1 MFGNN
6 NQMGAKLT
14 RDDLGPG
21 LINFGLAM
29 LANNNGR
36 MNDAQLI
43 GQSGLDAL
51 AGLQARKQYE
61 ATMAQKQAEAEANKW
76 HMDTTNGMMIDKT
89 TGMAK
94 PIAGW
99 KGKPGSDME
108 RYLAMTPEERK
119 LWDNRELAMKLA
131 GRAVTNVNN
140 NTSIPYQNAYEKK
153 RGESASAYLD
163 ELVADAESAEKQLAY
178 YDALDKLAADGLK
191 TGKFEEFKAEVG
203 KTMKA
208 FGLDPVAFG
217 LDNVANVEAFKNLQS
232 KATLEE
238 MLKQKGVQS
247 EHDAKRASE
256 IWAQI
261 QNTPE
266 ANAWIN
272 EYSRNLAQRRIAKA
286 EFFENEM
293 DKNGGNK
300 SAARKAWRA
309 YEKTLPPLVPDA
321 PMVKGR
327 ASGSLASTSSHGGD
341 LSALSN
347 DEVLNQLN
355 ALGGENF

>member
-1 MFGNN
+1 MFGNTN
-6 NQMGAKLT
+6 PMGASLT
-14 RDDLGPG
+14 REDLGPG

-61 ATMAQKQAEAEANKW
+61 ASMAQKQAEAEANKW
-76 HMDTTNGMMIDKT
+76 HLDTTNGMMIDKT

-131 GRAVTNVNN
+131 GRAVTNINN
-140 NTSIPYQNAYEKK
+140 NTSIPYQSSYLKK

-163 ELVADAESAEKQLAY
+163 ELTADAEAAEKQLTY
-178 YDALDKLAADGLK
+178 YDALDKLVANGLK

-208 FGLDPVAFG
+208 FGVDPVAFG
-217 LDNVANVEAFKNLQS
+217 LDNVANVEAFKSLQS

-266 ANAWIN
+266 ANMWIN
-272 EYSRNLAQRRIAKA
+272 EYTRNLAQRRIAKA
-286 EFFENEM
+286 EFFENTM
-293 DKNGGNK
+293 DRNGGDK
-300 SAARKAWRA
+300 VAARKAWKE

-321 PMVKGR
+321 PMVKSS
-327 ASGSLASTSSHGGD
+327 ATGSPTSANGNTPKTRIIYDANGKR
-341 LSALSN
+341 
-347 DEVLNQLN
+347 VQK
-355 ALGGENF
+355 